1 MAAKVSKSANST
13 KVSFGVKKSGKSSK
27 KFTANKRSKNYKK
40 AYRGQGRWKMKEYIK
55 KQIGN
60 IKKFSFAEMTSN
72 SSGKTS
78 GSGTAGL
85 YIVFIGGIT
94 FFMGCVDKMFL
105 NKDIDVITQS
115 IILVGIGATLLGYR
129 KSKDNS
135 DETTII
141 EPIEETTEEETPSN

>member
-1 MAAKVSKSANST
+1 
-13 KVSFGVKKSGKSSK
+13 
-27 KFTANKRSKNYKK
+27 
-40 AYRGQGRWKMKEYIK
+40 MKEYIK

-85 YIVFIGGIT
+85 YIVFIGGLT
-94 FFMGCVDKMFL
+94 FLMGCVDKMFL

-115 IILVGIGATLLGYR
+115 IVLVGIGATLLGYR
-129 KSKDNS
+129 KSKDKT
-135 DETTII
+135 E
-141 EPIEETTEEETPSN
+141 EPAVEEVTETTEEEING

>member
-1 MAAKVSKSANST
+1 
-13 KVSFGVKKSGKSSK
+13 
-27 KFTANKRSKNYKK
+27 
-40 AYRGQGRWKMKEYIK
+40 MKEYIK

-135 DETTII
+135 EETTVI

>member
-1 MAAKVSKSANST
+1 
-13 KVSFGVKKSGKSSK
+13 
-27 KFTANKRSKNYKK
+27 
-40 AYRGQGRWKMKEYIK
+40 MKEYIK

-60 IKKFSFAEMTSN
+60 IKQFSFSEMTSN

-85 YIVFIGGIT
+85 YIVFIGGLT

-115 IILVGIGATLLGYR
+115 VVFVGIGATLLGYR
-129 KSKDNS
+129 KSKDKT
-135 DETTII
+135 E
-141 EPIEETTEEETPSN
+141 EPTVEEVTETTEESETIN

>member
-1 MAAKVSKSANST
+1 
-13 KVSFGVKKSGKSSK
+13 
-27 KFTANKRSKNYKK
+27 
-40 AYRGQGRWKMKEYIK
+40 MKEYIK

-60 IKKFSFAEMTSN
+60 IKQFSFAEMTSN

-85 YIVFIGGIT
+85 YIVFIGGLT
-94 FFMGCVDKMFL
+94 FFMGCIDKMFL

-129 KSKDNS
+129 KSKWVRKKYSYGSRPNR
-135 DETTII
+135 
-141 EPIEETTEEETPSN
+141 PMGKNKN

>member
-1 MAAKVSKSANST
+1 
-13 KVSFGVKKSGKSSK
+13 
-27 KFTANKRSKNYKK
+27 
-40 AYRGQGRWKMKEYIK
+40 MKDYIK

-60 IKKFSFAEMTSN
+60 IQKFSFAEMTSN

-94 FFMGCVDKMFL
+94 FLMGCVDKMFL

-129 KSKDNS
+129 KSKDKT
-135 DETTII
+135 EEPTII
-141 EPIEETTEEETPSN
+141 EPIEEKTEEETPSN